1 MISCLCSNFVW
12 ARNGQGILKVVKILE
27 NLKTRYV
34 KAQADVEFIKHCK
47 SENIPKF
54 AKVNVTLKHS
64 NHKLK
69 SRTAKVVMEAELQ
82 NKHRL
87 KKEIKQ
93 IGVELNSVFGITLY
107 SSFKQTGSNISSS

>member
-54 AKVNVTLKHS
+54 AKVNVPLKHS

-69 SRTAKVVMEAELQ
+69 SRTVMEAELQ